1 MVREGITKDKYIK
14 EERNKINYTRFKGKE
29 VENDD
34 EREEGG

>member
-14 EERNKINYTRFKGKE
+14 EGNKINYTRFKGKE

-34 EREEGG
+34 ERGEGR

>member
-14 EERNKINYTRFKGKE
+14 ERNKINYTRFKGKE